1 MNRKLSKRSSIMK
14 NDIGAYAG
22 TDGNKSFLHENDY
35 IGRSTIDLKDT
46 EMLYGSCFESL
57 WSGLFDRKVSGL
69 K

>member
-1 MNRKLSKRSSIMK
+1 MISGPVQELTETRVSCTKMI
-14 NDIGAYAG
+14 
-22 TDGNKSFLHENDY
+22 Y